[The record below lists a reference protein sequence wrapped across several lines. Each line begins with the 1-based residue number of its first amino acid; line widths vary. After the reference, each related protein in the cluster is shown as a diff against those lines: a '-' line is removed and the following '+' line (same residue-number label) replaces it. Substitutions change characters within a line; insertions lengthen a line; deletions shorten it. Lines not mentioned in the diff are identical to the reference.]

1 MSIWNILI
9 ILGVILSK
17 VEDCVSIIEP
27 RLLGTNS
34 LQPDNIPAGY
44 QLDQHHTEGNENINN
59 EQEPLH
65 EHNPNTVHHAP
76 SFQHEHPEVINPNP
90 TVGLQAIAPA
100 TPPTLPTNNE
110 TQLEPN
116 VGDHHSETPQ
126 LHTSF
131 PDHLSLERTAGV
143 AGSSTTPLST
153 IPTSHHNEQTSST
166 AIKPLL
172 QSSETSV
179 SFQSAGSLFPT
190 LVYPRPHTT
199 ATCDLLCLLI
209 RSGQLAAS
217 STLGKINSSPV
228 PNLLL
233 VSVSQIFPT
242 TTTEIV
248 PLPTQSPGLILP
260 EHRIPESVPTMARSS
275 STTPHVTASTSRIW
289 MTLFPKNNTTVNRV
303 TDLPT
308 PQIVL
313 PTVQAL
319 NRLTTITP
327 EVLTLFPLI
336 TNSTSP
342 ATPME
347 TTVRRD
353 SDILVPITE
362 ERNTQGTTE
371 RAPTAAQPSST
382 SQTSFSSRPTTGTA
396 STPTTA
402 SSTTRPTTSSTTS
415 LPTTNNTIPE
425 TMRPITTSHAS
436 TTTPFPSTTSTNL
449 ISVQSEE
456 STPTS
461 ATTIPTTTSLM
472 PTTNSTNENTTQ
484 PSTIIGSTKRHDKH
498 KIKQRTHL
506 TFTPTAGASATTT
519 NSVSST
525 NPVSSTNAV
534 PTTTSY
540 VTRKIHHNWSANNR
554 TTTRRTTI
562 HIGFMGTTT
571 KGALS
576 SSTSTQKPYTTEI
589 NLTSTISTT
598 KKKLGSTTTLL
609 SILTSTVNNGSNT
622 TQSPTTFI
630 NQNITVHETVSGST
644 INNVSSAS
652 PASTVST
659 PPGEQHPVTTPSSPL
674 LQSSV
679 LPSASTTFKSLPP
692 VFVTVRFRM
701 SWSMFCVNYQTF
713 QHEVVDILEA
723 NYKDSFNEEQ
733 VKIMNEEINYCV
745 EPWSVAEE
753 EYIYVRLYIVDYDG
767 QYDSSLTVDCAQYFQ
782 TGFRDE
788 SFFKDKLVRVTLN
801 TKDESRSNIIATAD
815 PNAESEDISGVT
827 VAITIASVGGICCIA
842 VIVLQFMMKRRYR
855 KTRTLHHSHSHSN
868 RRRFSVAS
876 NDSIALAS
884 VKSRPNSG
892 LFNPALDL
900 DIQKFI
906 NNNGVLSN
914 PVNFAGLANL
924 CSEPESIYEE
934 FYAIKNEMPR
944 LSTVPSG
951 AEDKNR
957 YANVI
962 PIPRTRVSLKRKL
975 SQATSDYINAN
986 FVTGYPDE
994 SKAYIATQAPLA
1006 NTKADFWRMI
1016 WEQQSRV
1023 IVMLTAMDEHGH
1035 PKCAEYW
1042 PDCLGTLIKYAEFT
1056 VTLKKR
1062 DVTQEYIM
1070 STIELKDIDNNLFR
1084 EIKHIWYT
1092 CWPMQGLPEAIS
1104 LVKFT
1109 IEIRKLYEDSG
1120 GPLVV
1125 HCSPGT
1131 GRTGTLLG
1139 IDICMRQYEQERV
1152 ADVLNCVSKMRKERA
1167 GAVQT
1172 KEQYALMYQ
1181 ALNEYALYLNSPSIS
1196 AASSVMTLHAV
1207 H

>member
-1 MSIWNILI
+1 MSIWNILT
-9 ILGVILSK
+9 ILGVILSQ

-27 RLLGTNS
+27 RLLGTHN
-34 LQPDNIPAGY
+34 LQPDNIPEGY
-44 QLDQHHTEGNENINN
+44 QLDQHHTDGNENINN

-100 TPPTLPTNNE
+100 TPPTLPTNNQ
-110 TQLEPN
+110 TQQEPN
-116 VGDHHSETPQ
+116 VGDHHSETSQ

-131 PDHLSLERTAGV
+131 PDHLSLERTASV
-143 AGSSTTPLST
+143 TASSTTPLST
-153 IPTSHHNEQTSST
+153 ITRSHRNEQTSAA
-166 AIKPLL
+166 AIKSLL

-179 SFQSAGSLFPT
+179 SFQSAGSLIPT

-199 ATCDLLCLLI
+199 TTCDFLC
-209 RSGQLAAS
+209 QHAAS
-217 STLGKINSSPV
+217 TTLGKLNSGPV

-233 VSVSQIFPT
+233 VSISQISPT
-242 TTTEIV
+242 TTSELV
-248 PLPTQSPGLILP
+248 PLPTQSPGIILP
-260 EHRIPESVPTMARSS
+260 QHRIPESVPTMARSS

-289 MTLFPKNNTTVNRV
+289 MTLFPKTNTSVNRV

-308 PQIVL
+308 PQILL
-313 PTVQAL
+313 PTVQPL
-319 NRLTTITP
+319 NRLTTVTP

-342 ATPME
+342 ATSMA
-347 TTVRRD
+347 TTRRTD
-353 SDILVPITE
+353 SEILVPITE
-362 ERNTQGTTE
+362 ERNTRGTTE
-371 RAPTAAQPSST
+371 RALTAAQASST
-382 SQTSFSSRPTTGTA
+382 ATA
-396 STPTTA
+396 STPSTASTAARPTTTRATTA
-402 SSTTRPTTSSTTS
+402 RPTTSSTIS
-415 LPTTNNTIPE
+415 LPTTNATIPE
-425 TMRPITTSHAS
+425 TMRPITISHAS
-436 TTTPFPSTTSTNL
+436 TTTPFPPTTSANL
-449 ISVQSEE
+449 ISVQSEQ
-456 STPTS
+456 STPTP
-461 ATTIPTTTSLM
+461 ATTIPTTTNFIQ
-472 PTTNSTNENTTQ
+472 TTNFTHDNTTQ
-484 PSTIIGSTKRHDKH
+484 TSTITGSTKRHDKH
-498 KIKQRTHL
+498 KVKQRTHL
-506 TFTPTAGASATTT
+506 TFTPTAGASTTAT

-525 NPVSSTNAV
+525 NPGSSTI
-534 PTTTSY
+534 TTSY

-562 HIGFMGTTT
+562 HIGISGTTT
-571 KGALS
+571 KGAQRT
-576 SSTSTQKPYTTEI
+576 STSTRKPYTPEI

-598 KKKLGSTTTLL
+598 KKKLDTTTTLL
-609 SILTSTVNNGSNT
+609 SILTSTVSNASNT
-622 TQSPTTFI
+622 TQSPTTLI
-630 NQNITVHETVSGST
+630 NQNITVPGPT
-644 INNVSSAS
+644 INNISSAS
-652 PASTVST
+652 PASTGST
-659 PPGEQHPVTTPSSPL
+659 PSGEEHHVTTPSSSL
-674 LQSSV
+674 LQPSV

-701 SWSMFCVNYQTF
+701 SWVMFCHNYQTF

-723 NYKDSFNEEQ
+723 NYKDSFEEQQ

-745 EPWSVAEE
+745 EPWPVAEE

-767 QYDSSLTVDCAQYFQ
+767 QYDSSLTVDCAQYFES
-782 TGFRDE
+782 GFPEE
-788 SFFKDKLVRVTLN
+788 SFFRDKLVRVTLN
-801 TKDESRSNIIATAD
+801 TKDEGRHYIIATAD
-815 PNAESEDISGVT
+815 PNADSEDISGVT

-855 KTRTLHHSHSHSN
+855 KTRTLNHSHSHSN
-868 RRRFSVAS
+868 RRRFSIAS

-1042 PDCLGTLIKYAEFT
+1042 PDCLGTLIKYGEFT

-1062 DVTQEYIM
+1062 DVTQECIM
-1070 STIELKDIDNNLFR
+1070 STIELKDIENNLFR

-1092 CWPMQGLPEAIS
+1092 CWPVQGLPEAIS

-1109 IEIRKLYEDSG
+1109 MEIRKLYEDSG

-1152 ADVLNCVSKMRKERA
+1152 ADVLSCVSKMRKERA

-1172 KEQYALMYQ
+1172 KEQYALIYQ